1 MMRSSTSSP
10 MPTIEAP
17 LAAVAH
23 DAGAANLL
31 FHFLR
36 DLAEEKKLATDS
48 LRLCVSGPAA
58 EIAARLF
65 PGHRPLRLSEAL
77 DGARTLLS
85 GTGWGSNIEHCARQA
100 ARAQG
105 IFSIAVIDHW
115 VNYAQRF
122 AVDGVNVLPDE
133 AWVFDEYAL
142 ALTRDSFP
150 ALRVTRQA
158 NAYLAE
164 QLRQINRFGA
174 PTGES
179 DAVDVLYLLEPV
191 RQRWDSPGAPD
202 QLAEWQALDYFM
214 EKLPMLTQGKMARIR
229 LRQHPSEAAGKYD
242 EWLARQTGV
251 SVTIDSCATLAESL
265 ARAHWVVGIET
276 YALTVAVAAGRC
288 AASSLPPWAPA
299 LRLPQAEIV
308 QLRNFER

>member
-1 MMRSSTSSP
+1 
-10 MPTIEAP
+10 MPTIETP

-36 DLAEEKKLATDS
+36 DLAEEKKLATDG
-48 LRLCVSGPAA
+48 LRLCVGGPAA

-65 PGHRPLRLSEAL
+65 PGHRPLRLAEAL

-85 GTGWGSNIEHCARQA
+85 GTGWGSGVEHCARQA
-100 ARAQG
+100 ARKQG

-142 ALTRDSFP
+142 ALAQECFP

-164 QLRQINRFGA
+164 QLRQIGRFGA
-174 PTGES
+174 PAGKGNG
-179 DAVDVLYLLEPV
+179 VDVLYLLEPV
-191 RQRWDSPGAPD
+191 RQRWDGPGAPC
-202 QLAEWQALDYFM
+202 QPAEPAEWQALDYFM
-214 EKLPMLTQGKMARIR
+214 EKLPMLTQGKTARIR
-229 LRQHPSEAAGKYD
+229 LRPHPSEAAGKYD
-242 EWLARQTGV
+242 AWLSRQTGA
-251 SVTIDSCATLAESL
+251 SVAIDPCASLAESL
-265 ARAHWVVGIET
+265 ARAHWVVGVET
-276 YALTVAVAAGRC
+276 YALTVAVAAGRR

-299 LRLPQAEIV
+299 LRLPQAEII
-308 QLRNFER
+308 QMRNL